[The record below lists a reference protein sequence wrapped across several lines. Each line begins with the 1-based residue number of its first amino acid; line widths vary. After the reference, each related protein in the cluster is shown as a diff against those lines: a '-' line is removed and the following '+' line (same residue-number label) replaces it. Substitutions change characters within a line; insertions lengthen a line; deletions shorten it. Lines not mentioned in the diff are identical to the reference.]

1 MRRASQVL
9 FFIVIGGLIW
19 GFSVRPSDA
28 ELGNKIIGF
37 SVLAGAFVF
46 MPVFLAHRWRGKKL
60 SDYTLTQEN
69 LEKMTSRERKKK

>member
-46 MPVFLAHRWRGKKL
+46 MPRELGFHE
-60 SDYTLTQEN
+60 YTSASCTGSESAGQ
-69 LEKMTSRERKKK
+69 TS